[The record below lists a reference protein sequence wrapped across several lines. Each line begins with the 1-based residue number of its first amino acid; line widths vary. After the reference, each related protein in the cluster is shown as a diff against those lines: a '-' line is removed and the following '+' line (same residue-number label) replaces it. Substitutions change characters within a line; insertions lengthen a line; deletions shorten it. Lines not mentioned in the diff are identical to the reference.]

1 MVRYKPQKPFIT
13 PMLLY
18 PCTGTET
25 VLGVPVKTY
34 APDGIP
40 FNASFA
46 TYGGTERT
54 VNGVYSVEDTAVVET
69 WYRPE
74 FAASGRVALAANP
87 SRLYDIQGEPEDLEE
102 RHLYTRMRVS
112 RVKGGA

>member
-1 MVRYKPQKPFIT
+1 MYKPKKPFNT

-25 VLGVPVKTY
+25 VRGVAIKHY
-34 APDGIP
+34 ATDGIL
-40 FNASFA
+40 FNGSFS

-54 VNGVYSVEDTAVVET
+54 VNGVRSVEDTAVVET

-74 FAASGRVALAANP
+74 FAASGRVALANNP
-87 SRLYDIQGEPEDLEE
+87 ARLYEIQGEPENIEE
-102 RHLYTRMRVS
+102 RNLYTYMRLS

>member
-1 MVRYKPQKPFIT
+1 MARYKPKKPFIT

-25 VLGVPVKTY
+25 VRGVVVKHY
-34 APDGIP
+34 ATDGIP
-40 FNASFA
+40 FNGSFS

-54 VNGVYSVEDTAVVET
+54 VNGVHSVEDTAVVET

-74 FAASGRVALAANP
+74 FASSGRVALAANP
-87 SRLYDIQGEPEDLEE
+87 ARLYEIQGEPEDIEE
-102 RHLYTRMRVS
+102 RHLYTHLRLS

>member
-1 MVRYKPQKPFIT
+1 MARYKPKKPFDT

-18 PCTGTET
+18 PATGTDK
-25 VLGVPVKTY
+25 VLGVTVKTY
-34 APDGIP
+34 AETGIL
-40 FNASFA
+40 FYGSFS
-46 TYGGTERT
+46 TYGGTERA

-74 FAASGRVALAANP
+74 FAASGRVAMADNQA
-87 SRLYDIQGEPEDLEE
+87 RLYEIKGEPEDIEE
-102 RHLYTRMRVS
+102 QHLFVQLRLS